1 MYKYISIKRIYM
13 YGYLKIKCDIKQRD
27 HIKHIIH
34 KIHVPIPL
42 VVLIVF
48 VKELRGLIL
57 VSD

>member
-1 MYKYISIKRIYM
+1 M
-13 YGYLKIKCDIKQRD
+13 YGYLKIKCDIKQHD